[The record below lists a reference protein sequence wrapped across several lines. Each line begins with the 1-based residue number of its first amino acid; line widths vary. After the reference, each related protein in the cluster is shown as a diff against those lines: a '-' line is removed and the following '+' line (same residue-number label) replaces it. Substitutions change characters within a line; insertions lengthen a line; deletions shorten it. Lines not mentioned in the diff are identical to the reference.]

1 MLGSYKNVPSGVGRG
16 GWASLGGFGAWG
28 HDPEC
33 TVSSG
38 LAFDGTNGGAGGAG
52 EWGSDGGHE

>member
-1 MLGSYKNVPSGVGRG
+1 MLGSYKDVPNGVDRG
-16 GWASLGGFGAWG
+16 GCWASLGGFGAWG

-38 LAFDGTNGGAGGAG
+38 LAFHGTIRGADERRSG
-52 EWGSDGGHE
+52 